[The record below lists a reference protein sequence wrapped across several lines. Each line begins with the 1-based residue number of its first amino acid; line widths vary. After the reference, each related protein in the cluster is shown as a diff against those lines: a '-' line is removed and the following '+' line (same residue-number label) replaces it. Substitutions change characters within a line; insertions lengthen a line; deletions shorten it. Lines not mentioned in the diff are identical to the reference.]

1 LSKGIIV
8 LDFGGQYAHLIANR
22 IRRLNVY
29 AEICSPQVSLKE
41 LEGADGLILSGGPS
55 SVYDENQPA
64 YNPEIFAAGMPMLGL
79 CYGHQLLC
87 QQLGGQVTMGDTME
101 FGAAY
106 LAVEKPIG
114 VLAGLSSQERIWMNH
129 RDVVNALPP
138 GFEVLGS
145 TEDCLIAAMGNEQR
159 RIYGLQFHPEVTH
172 TESGMDI
179 LRNFVELCGCS
190 FDWTMENYIDQTM
203 ARIQAQVAGRKV
215 FLLVSGGVDST
226 VSFLLLNRALGE
238 DRVLGLHIDN
248 GFMRHNETALVSR
261 LMAESGFKNLKVV
274 DAGDDF
280 LRAVEGVVEP
290 ETKRRLI
297 GEEFIH
303 VRDRVLAELALDPD
317 EWLLGQG
324 TLYTDTIESGGT
336 DHAALIKTHHNR
348 VGVIEQ
354 LLAEGKVVEPLDQL
368 YKDEAR
374 QLGEKLGLPH
384 HLVWR
389 HPFPGPG
396 LAVRVL
402 CTKGNAP
409 VVEGLQQA
417 SQQAQAI
424 AGRYGLALEVLPVCS
439 VGVQGDSRTYAHPAL
454 VSGQADWQTLEALST
469 ELTNTI
475 PLINRVIYLLGPQLR
490 PAQRLKPGYLTRE
503 RLDLLRQADTL
514 AMEALER
521 HQLMQVVTQMPTV
534 LVPLAANGQAES
546 VVLRPISTDD
556 FMTARFSILP
566 QAFIDDVTAGL
577 LALDGVEAV
586 YYDITHKPPGTV
598 EWE

>member
-1 LSKGIIV
+1 
-8 LDFGGQYAHLIANR
+8 
-22 IRRLNVY
+22 
-29 AEICSPQVSLKE
+29 
-41 LEGADGLILSGGPS
+41 
-55 SVYDENQPA
+55 
-64 YNPEIFAAGMPMLGL
+64 M
-79 CYGHQLLC
+79 
-87 QQLGGQVTMGDTME
+87 
-101 FGAAY
+101 
-106 LAVEKPIG
+106 
-114 VLAGLSSQERIWMNH
+114 
-129 RDVVNALPP
+129 
-138 GFEVLGS
+138 
-145 TEDCLIAAMGNEQR
+145 
-159 RIYGLQFHPEVTH
+159 
-172 TESGMDI
+172 
-179 LRNFVELCGCS
+179 
-190 FDWTMENYIDQTM
+190 
-203 ARIQAQVAGRKV
+203 
-215 FLLVSGGVDST
+215 
-226 VSFLLLNRALGE
+226 
-238 DRVLGLHIDN
+238 
-248 GFMRHNETALVSR
+248 
-261 LMAESGFKNLKVV
+261 
-274 DAGDDF
+274 
-280 LRAVEGVVEP
+280 
-290 ETKRRLI
+290 
-297 GEEFIH
+297 
-303 VRDRVLAELALDPD
+303 RDRVLAELALDPD